1 MLNILVHS
9 LHIQEIDLKKLAKR
23 PSIHPGES
31 VKRKK
36 KNENARKNFE
46 LQNLDIGTLK
56 NVNISFEKEKKQE
69 RESLIIDKIKEK
81 STSG

>member
-1 MLNILVHS
+1 M
-9 LHIQEIDLKKLAKR
+9 
-23 PSIHPGES
+23 
-31 VKRKK
+31 KRKK

-69 RESLIIDKIKEK
+69 RESLIIDKIKER